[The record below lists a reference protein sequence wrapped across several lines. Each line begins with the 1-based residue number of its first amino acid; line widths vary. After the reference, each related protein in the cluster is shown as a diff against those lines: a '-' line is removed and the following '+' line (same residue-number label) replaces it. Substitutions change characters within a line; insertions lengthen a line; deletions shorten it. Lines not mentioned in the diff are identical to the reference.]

1 MNFKAKAL
9 VAAVALASLSGV
21 AEAKWLAGVQED
33 GFTGGGEILLLAWD
47 ENRSVS
53 VIQDLGGSYVEFWDN
68 LDSTSYS
75 FNETLDPLFGST
87 FAESAVGD
95 VRYSLVSLNT
105 GLNTVDEF
113 NEPARFSNG
122 LMVTTNAAAPGLDRI
137 SGGEWNVAIN
147 KIQGNTTTKLGDNAS
162 TFADNNAYFGDATT
176 TPYAGDK
183 QVWGRNILTS
193 SAFDTSATSEESLYF
208 WAFTK
213 GMEAADA
220 NVGLLPAQ
228 DLKAA
233 GQWTLDLSGNS
244 ITYASAAVPLPAA
257 VWLFASGLLGLGAV
271 SRRKNA

>member
-9 VAAVALASLSGV
+9 TAAVALASLSGI

-47 ENRSVS
+47 ENRNVS
-53 VIQDLGGSYVEFWDN
+53 VMQDLGGSYVEFWDN
-68 LDSTSYS
+68 FDNTAYT

-87 FAESAVGD
+87 FADSAAGD

-122 LMVTTNAAAPGLDRI
+122 LMVTTNADAPTLTRTAGARFD
-137 SGGEWNVAIN
+137 SAIN
-147 KIQGNTTTKLGDNAS
+147 KIQGNTTAAMGDSS

-176 TPYAGDK
+176 APYAGGNG
-183 QVWGRNILTS
+183 VWGRNLLTS
-193 SAFDTSATSEESLYF
+193 STFDTSTTSEESLYF

-213 GMEAADA
+213 GMEASDA
-220 NVGLLPAQ
+220 TVGLLPAQ

-244 ITYASAAVPLPAA
+244 IAYASAAVPLPAA

>member
-9 VAAVALASLSGV
+9 TAAVALASLSGV
-21 AEAKWLAGVQED
+21 AEAKWLAGVQPD
-33 GFTGGGEILLLAWD
+33 GFTGDGEILLLAWD
-47 ENRSVS
+47 ENRNVS

-68 LDSTSYS
+68 FDNTAYT

-87 FAESAVGD
+87 FAASAVGD
-95 VRYSLVSLNT
+95 VRYSLVALNT
-105 GLNTVDEF
+105 GLNTVDEY
-113 NEPARFSNG
+113 NEPGRFSNG
-122 LMVTTNAAAPGLDRI
+122 LMVTTNAAAPTLTRTA
-137 SGGEWNVAIN
+137 GGRFDVAIN
-147 KIQGNTTTKLGDNAS
+147 NTQGSTTTALADNAS

-176 TPYAGDK
+176 GPYAGGDG
-183 QVWGRNILTS
+183 VWGRNILTAATFDS
-193 SAFDTSATSEESLYF
+193 STTSEESLYF

-213 GMEAADA
+213 GMEVADA
-220 NVGLLPAQ
+220 DVGLLPAQ